1 MTKKPKPRPV
11 QAPKRR
17 VEPSPVRRVGRGVVI
32 IATLLLLLVAAL
44 AVILLRSGAGDDAE
58 TSAAGASSA
67 CQAKT
72 IASQGQQHAE
82 ALPENYRYRSFPATS
97 GTHDPVPAV
106 WGSYTEPIEEF
117 KLVHNLEHGGVV
129 IQYGSAVSPELRQE
143 IESWY
148 QDDPYGVVV
157 APLPKL
163 NNKVA
168 ATAWTRVTTC
178 TGFDEDAISSFRDEY
193 RARGPEAFPLEALAP
208 GT

>member
-17 VEPSPVRRVGRGVVI
+17 VDAPPVRRLGRGTLVVGV
-32 IATLLLLLVAAL
+32 LLLIAVVAL
-44 AVILLRSGAGDDAE
+44 AAFLLRSGGGDEEAS
-58 TSAAGASSA
+58 TAGASSA

-72 IASQGQQHAE
+72 IASQGQGHAE
-82 ALPENYRYRSFPATS
+82 ALPENYKYRSFPATS
-97 GTHDPVPAV
+97 GTHHPVPAV
-106 WGSYTEPIEEF
+106 WGSYMEPIEEF

-129 IQYGSAVSPELRQE
+129 VQYGSVVSPDLRQQ
-143 IESWY
+143 IEAWY

-163 NNKVA
+163 GNKVA
-168 ATAWTRVTTC
+168 ATAWTRLTTC

-193 RARGPEAFPLEALAP
+193 RARGPEPFPLDALAP